1 MRTGVQDPADVAAR
15 ERIFQTGSGRERI
28 HHGFWKFFGEN
39 ACEAGAEL
47 LAGDASGGARRI
59 GAQKF
64 QPAGL
69 GAAETLDFQDDA
81 IVRILLYAQDA
92 AGEIAFVG
100 PEMQEW
106 TFTFDAPLEMQSGEF
121 GEPCAVVADFEAA
134 GRRPIAVRAIQGSSI
149 VRTRIQL
156 HTIMEFLGRLEKLRA
171 AIAKLGQ

>member
-1 MRTGVQDPADVAAR
+1 MRTRVQDLADVAAR
-15 ERIFQTGSGRERI
+15 DRIFQTGSGRERI
-28 HHGFWKFFGEN
+28 HHGVWNFFGED

-64 QPAGL
+64 QPAGP

-92 AGEIAFVG
+92 AGEFVFVG

-121 GEPCAVVADFEAA
+121 GEPCAVLADFDAA
-134 GRRPIAVRAIQGSSI
+134 GRRQIAVRAIQGSSI
-149 VRTRIQL
+149 VRR
-156 HTIMEFLGRLEKLRA
+156 
-171 AIAKLGQ
+171 